1 MKAGQS
7 THRQNQPVTLS
18 RFHST
23 GLVRIALEI
32 LLSLL
37 LVARAQAEVA
47 VRSWSWPNEP
57 VVAGETIS
65 IWLNLLNPGQNAVTD
80 SIPESLNARFEGGEE
95 FLKSTIKL
103 RTPAEAGSVSITPGG
118 FVRREYLLDVPP
130 ALRGTITLTLTGSLT
145 GRFLLQVLPP
155 PILSSATPS
164 TNLTSKVM
172 RRIMDGEANEFG
184 RTPIEFFKTHMFPNE
199 PIYFI
204 AGPDSPTAR
213 FQISLRYQLL
223 NNDGALAE
231 KAPWLRGLSFAYTQ
245 TSLWDLSGQSA
256 PFIDSSYMPEALIL
270 LPRVDQGKWADW
282 FRLDLQSGLQHE
294 SNGKDGAD
302 SRSLNIAYFKPTM
315 KFGRDGGLEFTLA
328 PKAFLYVGDL
338 SDNPDIALYRGYFL
352 LRSTLGWD
360 RGLQLRTEG
369 RIGSHADRGSVQFDL
384 TYPMS
389 EIFAGSFSVYLQMQF
404 FHGYGESLLEYNQR
418 SSQFRVGIALYR

>member
-7 THRQNQPVTLS
+7 THTQNQPAIPAQ
-18 RFHST
+18 FQHS
-23 GLVRIALEI
+23 GLVRIALGI
-32 LLSLL
+32 LLSFL
-37 LVARAQAEVA
+37 LVARVQAEEA

-57 VVAGETIS
+57 VVAGDTIS
-65 IWLNLLNPGQNAVTD
+65 IWLNLLNPGQGAVTD
-80 SIPESLNARFEGGEE
+80 FIPESLNARFEGGEE

-103 RTPAEAGSVSITPGG
+103 RSPTDAGSVSITPGG

-130 ALRGTITLTLTGSLT
+130 ALRGTITLTLTGSVT

-155 PILSSATPS
+155 PILQASTPA
-164 TNLTSKVM
+164 TNLTSRVM
-172 RRIMDGEANEFG
+172 RKIIDGEADGFG
-184 RTPIEFFKTHMFPNE
+184 PTAIEFFKAHMFPYQ
-199 PIYFI
+199 PIYFV
-204 AGPDSPTAR
+204 AGPESPTAR

-256 PFIDSSYMPEALIL
+256 PFIDSSYMPEALIF

-294 SNGKDGAD
+294 SNGKDGTN

-328 PKAFLYVGDL
+328 PKAFAYVGDL

-418 SSQFRVGIALYR
+418 SSHFRVGISLYR